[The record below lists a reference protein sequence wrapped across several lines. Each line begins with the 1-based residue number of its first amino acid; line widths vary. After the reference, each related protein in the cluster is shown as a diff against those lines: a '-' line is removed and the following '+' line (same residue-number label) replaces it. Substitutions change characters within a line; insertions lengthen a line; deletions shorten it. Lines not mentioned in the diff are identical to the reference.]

1 MYYDLVVVG
10 GGPAGLAAAEE
21 AKKNGAGSVLI
32 IERDK
37 ELGGILNQCIHSGFG
52 LHVFKEQLSGPEYAQ
67 RFIDRLEGTGIEV
80 MTDTMVL
87 AITPQKEVYAI
98 NEEKGYMKIEAGAIV
113 LAMGCRERTR
123 GAIAIPG
130 ERPSGIF
137 TAGTAQRYINME
149 GYMVGKKVLILGS
162 GDIGLIMARRMT
174 LEGGMQVEDAFTLS
188 DSYIQQCEL
197 TASPERIAN
206 LQYRMLLDYAER
218 VERLHRGAVSS
229 RLTADVANYVQ
240 HHLSDA
246 IKTEQIA
253 RALYVSRPYLSKKF
267 RESTGET
274 LTDFILKE
282 KTEEAKR
289 LLRTKIFGCR
299 ETPGVESVLLPSSCR
314 RVEHLGGGIHQR
326 VADGGSHVAAAFAA
340 HGGDGGHAV
349 LRANRKQPFL
359 AFHHV
364 HKADGHGDDQRGAQ
378 TAFDLVRNRQQRPG
392 GLANGQHR
400 PGVLPRHLGVGDDHC
415 PGTHGR
421 DARRRRAGCEA
432 QVLGVVKIRCRV
444 NNALDHGGVF
454 GRNRKPARGQ
464 LLRDNAHA
472 RALNIGGQVMLRCHF
487 FPPLGLCRPM
497 AA

>member
-174 LEGGMQVEDAFTLS
+174 LEGAKVEAVV
-188 DSYIQQCEL
+188 EL
-197 TASPERIAN
+197 MP
-206 LQYRMLLDYAER
+206 
-218 VERLHRGAVSS
+218 
-229 RLTADVANYVQ
+229 
-240 HHLSDA
+240 
-246 IKTEQIA
+246 
-253 RALYVSRPYLSKKF
+253 
-267 RESTGET
+267 
-274 LTDFILKE
+274 
-282 KTEEAKR
+282 
-289 LLRTKIFGCR
+289 
-299 ETPGVESVLLPSSCR
+299 
-314 RVEHLGGGIHQR
+314 
-326 VADGGSHVAAAFAA
+326 
-340 HGGDGGHAV
+340 
-349 LRANRKQPFL
+349 
-359 AFHHV
+359 
-364 HKADGHGDDQRGAQ
+364 
-378 TAFDLVRNRQQRPG
+378 
-392 GLANGQHR
+392 
-400 PGVLPRHLGVGDDHC
+400 
-415 PGTHGR
+415 
-421 DARRRRAGCEA
+421 
-432 QVLGVVKIRCRV
+432 
-444 NNALDHGGVF
+444 
-454 GRNRKPARGQ
+454 
-464 LLRDNAHA
+464 
-472 RALNIGGQVMLRCHF
+472 
-487 FPPLGLCRPM
+487 
-497 AA
+497 